1 MPTGSNISNVEPDQ
15 DGDSGSQDG
24 GESRGKGAIDDNRP
38 PEEDCLQIQVS
49 KSILL
54 QAVT

>member
-1 MPTGSNISNVEPDQ
+1 MQESRSYVEPHQ

-24 GESRGKGAIDDNRP
+24 GESRGKDAIDDNRP

-49 KSILL
+49 ESILL